1 MNSLEHRRVFTQAV
15 DQPVV
20 AFETRGRNLYL
31 LVVIGA
37 FVDQHQPHPRRTR
50 ALTHELPCLSRT
62 TSGIDAKKISVMM
75 IAETTQ
81 Y

>member
-1 MNSLEHRRVFTQAV
+1 MNSLEHCRVFTQAV
-15 DQPVV
+15 YQPVV
-20 AFETRGRNLYL
+20 AFESRGRDLDL

-50 ALTHELPCLSRT
+50 ALAQELPSRSRA
-62 TSGIDAKKISVMM
+62 TSGTDAKKISVMM